1 MSHRQILAPRIGRV
15 HADCSAASEA
25 IGLHHPATCGHETAQ
40 RKSNLGRDDPVNSV
54 NASQRLAA
62 IAMAIGITF
71 CIVAGLSDYAHA
83 KLEVSAQAK
92 SCS

>member
-1 MSHRQILAPRIGRV
+1 
-15 HADCSAASEA
+15 
-25 IGLHHPATCGHETAQ
+25 
-40 RKSNLGRDDPVNSV
+40 VNSV
-54 NASQRLAA
+54 NVSQRLAA

-83 KLEVSAQAK
+83 KLEVSAPAR